1 MEASCKYLTRTETG
15 DWRLETGDSVWT
27 RGGWISHLCH
37 TSCNMQTTAFCWHI
51 NNIQY
56 LFTQKCK
63 AIHYFVKLLWI
74 VYLRQ
79 VIVRQTM
86 EWLRYC
92 SSRVKR
98 FSQGNWARASHDT
111 FHRIEEIGNWT
122 ISEANI
128 MSSDGNVRKPGI
140 YFSANIKIVIF
151 LVRKI
156 RELA

>member
-1 MEASCKYLTRTETG
+1 MWASCKYLTRSETG
-15 DWRLETGDSVWT
+15 DWRLSLDTGRMNITSV
-27 RGGWISHLCH
+27 SHLLQH
-37 TSCNMQTTAFCWHI
+37 ADNSLLLAYK
-51 NNIQY
+51 QY
-56 LFTQKCK
+56 SISNYKST
-63 AIHYFVKLLWI
+63 KLISIILWNCCELI
-74 VYLRQ
+74 VYLRKAKL
-79 VIVRQTM
+79 RQTM
-86 EWLRYC
+86 EWLRYY

>member
-1 MEASCKYLTRTETG
+1 MWASCKYLTRSETG
-15 DWRLETGDSVWT
+15 DWRLSLDTGRMNITSV
-27 RGGWISHLCH
+27 SHLLQH
-37 TSCNMQTTAFCWHI
+37 ADNSLLLAYK
-51 NNIQY
+51 QY
-56 LFTQKCK
+56 SISNYKST
-63 AIHYFVKLLWI
+63 KLISIILWNCCELI
-74 VYLRQ
+74 VYLRKAKL
-79 VIVRQTM
+79 RQTM
-86 EWLRYC
+86 EWLRYY

-98 FSQGNWARASHDT
+98 FSQGNCARASHDT